1 MTDIVEKTSNAP
13 KTKSRRDDRYCRK
26 KYGTPR
32 KPNPVGMTDI
42 VEKSMEHPENQI
54 Q

>member
-1 MTDIVEKTSNAP
+1 MTDIVE
-13 KTKSRRDDRYCRK
+13 K

-32 KPNPVGMTDI
+32 KPNPIGTTDI

-54 Q
+54 P